1 MDEQDFT
8 LGVDLA
14 CSAAHVATLADAA
27 GRLVWSNHRF
37 RTATVE
43 LERLWARVPAGARLQ
58 LVIEPTR
65 NAWVPLAAWFR
76 ARGVTVILV
85 PPEQSADLRRYYQK
99 HTKNDRLDSVLLA
112 RLPLLHPNG
121 LNVCQDQGPAD
132 PLRRTVRRRA
142 KLVRQRITS
151 LNRLTA
157 LLELLGPGYNDAFS
171 GSLATKTAQAVLSR
185 YADPRKLL
193 RTPATRLVQV
203 VSEASRGQHGPI
215 LVNQLRGAAAEAMAL
230 YGMAGVDFAELAADI
245 EAEMRSITTLQ
256 AELDQLDTRI
266 QRLYLDADPDQIVQT
281 APGVGPVLAPAIH
294 SLFGDPHRFANP
306 AAARA
311 FTALVP
317 DTNESGIS
325 QAPAR
330 PTKAGDPGL
339 RTALFL
345 AANLARQTDPTLAA
359 KYRRLVVE
367 RRLHHNSA
375 VCHLAAILATRI
387 VACLRAGTP
396 YQIHGL
402 HGHAITAAQG
412 RVLCQE
418 LRVQPHEPPRPPH
431 RQQKTG
437 QATSEVAQRL
447 TA

>member
-1 MDEQDFT
+1 M
-8 LGVDLA
+8 
-14 CSAAHVATLADAA
+14 
-27 GRLVWSNHRF
+27 
-37 RTATVE
+37 
-43 LERLWARVPAGARLQ
+43 
-58 LVIEPTR
+58 
-65 NAWVPLAAWFR
+65 
-76 ARGVTVILV
+76 
-85 PPEQSADLRRYYQK
+85 
-99 HTKNDRLDSVLLA
+99 
-112 RLPLLHPNG
+112 G
-121 LNVCQDQGPAD
+121 LNVCHDQGQAD

-142 KLVRQRITS
+142 KLVRQQITS

-171 GSLATKTAQAVLSR
+171 GGLATKTAQAVLSR

-294 SLFGDPHRFANP
+294 GLFGDPHRFANL

-311 FTALVP
+311 FTGLVP

-345 AANLARQTDPTLAA
+345 AANLARQTDPT
-359 KYRRLVVE
+359 
-367 RRLHHNSA
+367 
-375 VCHLAAILATRI
+375 
-387 VACLRAGTP
+387 
-396 YQIHGL
+396 
-402 HGHAITAAQG
+402 
-412 RVLCQE
+412 
-418 LRVQPHEPPRPPH
+418 
-431 RQQKTG
+431 
-437 QATSEVAQRL
+437 
-447 TA
+447 

>member
-1 MDEQDFT
+1 MDEHDFT

-14 CSAAHVATLADAA
+14 CSAAHVATLADAT

-43 LERLWARVPAGARLQ
+43 LERLWAKLPAGARLQ

-76 ARGVTVILV
+76 ARGVAVILV

-121 LNVCQDQGPAD
+121 LNVCHDLGPAD

-171 GSLATKTAQAVLSR
+171 GGLATKTAQAVLSR

-215 LVNQLRGAAAEAMAL
+215 LVNQLRGAAAEAIAL

-245 EAEMRSITTLQ
+245 EAEVRSITTVQ
-256 AELDQLDTRI
+256 AEIDQLGARI

-281 APGVGPVLAPAIH
+281 APGIGPVLAPAI
-294 SLFGDPHRFANP
+294 SSPR
-306 AAARA
+306 
-311 FTALVP
+311 
-317 DTNESGIS
+317 
-325 QAPAR
+325 
-330 PTKAGDPGL
+330 
-339 RTALFL
+339 
-345 AANLARQTDPTLAA
+345 
-359 KYRRLVVE
+359 
-367 RRLHHNSA
+367 
-375 VCHLAAILATRI
+375 ATRTLVCGRPRRREAGSSGLPTATTRASML
-387 VACLRAGTP
+387 VAMASTASKIDFGTP
-396 YQIHGL
+396 P
-402 HGHAITAAQG
+402 ASSMT
-412 RVLCQE
+412 
-418 LRVQPHEPPRPPH
+418 
-431 RQQKTG
+431 TN
-437 QATSEVAQRL
+437 T
-447 TA
+447 

>member
-1 MDEQDFT
+1 MDEHDFT

-37 RTATVE
+37 RTTTVE
-43 LERLWARVPAGARLQ
+43 LERLWAKVPAGARLQ

-85 PPEQSADLRRYYQK
+85 PPEQSTMRRYYQK

-121 LNVCQDQGPAD
+121 LNVCRDLGRAD

-171 GSLATKTAQAVLSR
+171 GGLTTKTAQALLSR
-185 YADPRKLL
+185 YADPASCCGL
-193 RTPATRLVQV
+193 RRSGWCIIFMG

-245 EAEMRSITTLQ
+245 EAEMRSIMTVQ
-256 AELDQLDTRI
+256 AQIDQLDTRI
-266 QRLYLDADPDQIVQT
+266 QRLYLHADPDQIVQT
-281 APGVGPVLAPAIH
+281 TPGVGPVLAPAIH
-294 SLFGDPHRFANP
+294 GLFGDPHRFANL

-311 FTALVP
+311 FTGLVP

-325 QAPAR
+325 QARAR

-339 RTALFL
+339 GPPCSWPPTWPGRPTPHWPPSTVGSSWSASCTTTLRSATSRRFSPPASWL
-345 AANLARQTDPTLAA
+345 VFAPAPPIRSADSTDRPSPPPKAESSA
-359 KYRRLVVE
+359 KD
-367 RRLHHNSA
+367 S
-375 VCHLAAILATRI
+375 
-387 VACLRAGTP
+387 
-396 YQIHGL
+396 
-402 HGHAITAAQG
+402 
-412 RVLCQE
+412 RVH
-418 LRVQPHEPPRPPH
+418 PHERPRPPR
-431 RQQKTG
+431 RQP
-437 QATSEVAQRL
+437 
-447 TA
+447 

>member
-1 MDEQDFT
+1 MDEHDFT

-43 LERLWARVPAGARLQ
+43 LERLWAKVPAGARLQ

-121 LNVCQDQGPAD
+121 LNVCHDLGPAD

-142 KLVRQRITS
+142 KLVRQRISS

-171 GSLATKTAQAVLSR
+171 GGLATKTAQAVLSR

-193 RTPATRLVQV
+193 RTPARRLVQV
-203 VSEASRGQHGPI
+203 VSGQ
-215 LVNQLRGAAAEAMAL
+215 
-230 YGMAGVDFAELAADI
+230 
-245 EAEMRSITTLQ
+245 
-256 AELDQLDTRI
+256 
-266 QRLYLDADPDQIVQT
+266 
-281 APGVGPVLAPAIH
+281 
-294 SLFGDPHRFANP
+294 
-306 AAARA
+306 
-311 FTALVP
+311 
-317 DTNESGIS
+317 
-325 QAPAR
+325 
-330 PTKAGDPGL
+330 
-339 RTALFL
+339 
-345 AANLARQTDPTLAA
+345 
-359 KYRRLVVE
+359 
-367 RRLHHNSA
+367 
-375 VCHLAAILATRI
+375 
-387 VACLRAGTP
+387 
-396 YQIHGL
+396 
-402 HGHAITAAQG
+402 
-412 RVLCQE
+412 
-418 LRVQPHEPPRPPH
+418 PRPS
-431 RQQKTG
+431 TG
-437 QATSEVAQRL
+437 RSWSTSSAALPQRR
-447 TA
+447 

>member
-1 MDEQDFT
+1 MCH
-8 LGVDLA
+8 DL
-14 CSAAHVATLADAA
+14 
-27 GRLVWSNHRF
+27 
-37 RTATVE
+37 
-43 LERLWARVPAGARLQ
+43 
-58 LVIEPTR
+58 
-65 NAWVPLAAWFR
+65 
-76 ARGVTVILV
+76 
-85 PPEQSADLRRYYQK
+85 
-99 HTKNDRLDSVLLA
+99 
-112 RLPLLHPNG
+112 
-121 LNVCQDQGPAD
+121 GPAD

-171 GSLATKTAQAVLSR
+171 GGLAAKTAQAVLSR

-193 RTPATRLVQV
+193 RTPATRLEQV

-245 EAEMRSITTLQ
+245 EAELRSITTVQ
-256 AELDQLDTRI
+256 AEIDQLDTRI
-266 QRLYLDADPDQIVQT
+266 QHLYLDADPDQIVQT

-294 SLFGDPHRFANP
+294 GLFGDPHRFANL

-311 FTALVP
+311 FTGLVP

-345 AANLARQTDPTLAA
+345 AADLARQTDPTLAT
-359 KYRRLVVE
+359 KYRRLSC
-367 RRLHHNSA
+367 SA
-375 VCHLAAILATRI
+375 SCTTT
-387 VACLRAGTP
+387 LRS
-396 YQIHGL
+396 
-402 HGHAITAAQG
+402 
-412 RVLCQE
+412 
-418 LRVQPHEPPRPPH
+418 
-431 RQQKTG
+431 
-437 QATSEVAQRL
+437 ATSRQCSPPASWPVFAPAPPIRSADSTDTPSPPPKAESSAKDSACNPTNGPARHAATGKRARRHQRSL
-447 TA
+447 SASPPDPP